1 MKFETNIQK
10 FLNIEQSIIL
20 SGGLFYIVS
29 KSNKTFEDLLLPLAF
44 VAGFLFLLLW
54 EAKSQYT
61 LYFYPAL
68 FIYSVLEYKKMPYM
82 DRNKFKVLIFYLA
95 ITFLIFVFTMKKSL
109 VIDNTKYDEYVSYG
123 NSYDWF
129 RQ

>member
-1 MKFETNIQK
+1 M
-10 FLNIEQSIIL
+10 
-20 SGGLFYIVS
+20 FYIVS
-29 KSNKTFEDLLLPLAF
+29 KRNKTFEDLLLPLAF
-44 VAGFLFLLLW
+44 VGGYLFLLLW

-68 FIYSVLEYKKMPYM
+68 FIYSVLGYKKLPYM
-82 DRNKFKVLIFYLA
+82 DRNKFKVLIFYLV
-95 ITFLIFVFTMKKSL
+95 ITFLIFVFTMEKSL

-123 NSYDWF
+123 NSYDLF